1 MAEFETTPQ
10 PLDIP
15 TSESNGGAYKNV
27 KELKVGD
34 GKLRLV
40 DGAII
45 ISDETGIDRVLI
57 GFLKNGF

>member
-27 KELKVGD
+27 KEIKSGD
-34 GKLRLV
+34 GSFYIHE
-40 DGAII
+40 GAIELRDSSGNI
-45 ISDETGIDRVLI
+45 VVLI
-57 GFLKNGF
+57 DANG